1 MNSMKIKAPIYFL
14 IFIVASVLTYIFTI
28 GKTVSAPDKHTMVDA
43 GLPVVYMTSESGIK
57 YNYLHGYT
65 GEVDETQM
73 HEAVTPVDATRTLN
87 ISVGQYG
94 CAVSGVAYELWT
106 VDMKTLVER
115 AEGVDYSGKNGVVNA
130 TLEFKNL
137 ITKGQEYLLKI
148 KLNTES
154 YENVCYYTRLVK
166 LDNASVENRLSYV
179 DTFSENTRKDETLG
193 KVTAK
198 LEPNSSGD
206 NTNLGRVNIHSK
218 LSQVGF
224 ANLQLQ
230 MRTLR
235 RFTITE
241 IDETRTSIVLTY
253 KADSSDETGD
263 FRYNIRE
270 FFRIYQPDKSV
281 TYVYNF
287 ERWMDQVFTPSN
299 GLNSKGEVYLG
310 IRSDTDVN
318 MKSSSNGNITAFVLD
333 GNLWVFS
340 AIKNSFSKVFTF
352 EEIDTDG
359 IREEYN
365 KFGIKILN
373 VYNNGNVDYI
383 VYGYMNRGPHE
394 GKIGI
399 SVFKYETTGRTSKEI
414 IFIPRT
420 DSYEII
426 SKDVNELAYLTSENM
441 FYMYSNGAVY
451 YLDCNTKEYMIT
463 DMNII
468 PELSQ
473 VSEGQGIYVYQTG
486 SNPNEC
492 KDMKILYLSTGEIYT
507 VKADSDEYIK
517 MLGYI
522 DGNIV
527 YGKSFSDMLYMDS
540 EGKESLPLYTVI
552 IMDKDRK
559 EVRRYGEDK
568 IYVIDAEFT
577 TEQIVFERVKMLD
590 DGKLAPTHSDSL
602 LSGSQNSR
610 KSLEVIT
617 EETDFRQKEQ
627 YISMIVGG
635 NGRALS
641 YECKFEYSDNA
652 NVMISDIYKQET
664 NYYYAYAFGALAGLY
679 DNLADAIVVA
689 NEGAGVVVNS
699 DAQRIWDRYKPTS
712 YKMSLTEEL
721 KAMTNELAGAHVLA
735 NKGTDKDLSGNTIDA
750 AVYYVAKGNPII
762 AKTGNGVYELV
773 YRYDSKNV
781 YTYDLTSH
789 KENIYTKTK
798 FDQLIAGYGSVLI
811 IY

>member
-1 MNSMKIKAPIYFL
+1 MKIKAAIYFV
-14 IFIVASVLTYIFTI
+14 IFIAASVLTYIFTI
-28 GKTVSAPDKHTMVDA
+28 GKTVSAPDTHTMVTA
-43 GLPVVYMTSESGIK
+43 GLPIVYMTSESGIK

-65 GEVDETQM
+65 GEVNETQM
-73 HEAVTPVDATRTLN
+73 HDAITPIDEDRTLN
-87 ISVGQYG
+87 INVKQYG

-106 VDMKTLVER
+106 IDMKTLVER
-115 AEGVDYSGKNGVVNA
+115 AEGVDYSGKDGVVNA
-130 TLEFKNL
+130 TLEFTNL
-137 ITKGQEYLLKI
+137 INKGQEYLLKI
-148 KLNTES
+148 RLNTES

-166 LDNASVENRLSYV
+166 LDDASVENRLSYV
-179 DTFSENTRKDETLG
+179 DTFSENTRKDETLS

-241 IDETRTSIVLTY
+241 IDETRTSIVVTY
-253 KADSSDETGD
+253 KASTSDETGD
-263 FRYNIRE
+263 FNYNIRE

-287 ERWMDQVFTPSN
+287 ERWMNQVFAPSK
-299 GLNSKGEVYLG
+299 GINSKGEVYLG
-310 IRSDTDVN
+310 IRSDIDVN
-318 MKSSSNGNITAFVLD
+318 MKSSSNGNITAFEVD

-340 AIKNSFSKVFTF
+340 AVKNSFSKVFTF
-352 EEIDTDG
+352 EEIDSDG
-359 IREEYN
+359 LREEYN

-373 VYNNGNVDYI
+373 VYNNGNVDYL

-394 GKIGI
+394 GEIGI

-426 SKDVNELAYLTSENM
+426 AKDVEELAYLTSENM
-441 FYMYSNGAVY
+441 FYMYSNGSVY

-473 VSEGQGIYVYQTG
+473 VSDGQSIYVYQTG
-486 SNPNEC
+486 NNPNEC
-492 KDMKILYLSTGEIYT
+492 KDLKILYLSTGEIYT
-507 VKADSDEYIK
+507 LKADSDEYIK

-527 YGKSFSDMLYMDS
+527 YGKSFSDMLYVDS
-540 EGKESLPLYTVI
+540 EGKESLPLYTII
-552 IMDKDRK
+552 IMDKERK

-568 IYVIDAEFT
+568 IYVTDADFT
-577 TEQIVFERVKMLD
+577 AEQIVFKRVKMTNEGTLIS
-590 DGKLAPTHSDSL
+590 THSDSL
-602 LSGSQNSR
+602 LSSSENSR
-610 KSLEVIT
+610 KSLEIIT
-617 EETDFRQKEQ
+617 AETDFRQKEQ

-635 NGRALS
+635 NGKALV
-641 YECKFEYSDNA
+641 YECKCEYSDNG
-652 NVMISDIYKQET
+652 NVMISDIYKQDT
-664 NYYYAYAFGALAGLY
+664 DYYYAYAFGKLAGLC
-679 DNLADAIVVA
+679 DSLAEAIVIA
-689 NEGAGVVVNS
+689 NDGAGVVVNS
-699 DAQRIWDRYKPTS
+699 NSERIWDRYKATS
-712 YKMSLTEEL
+712 YKLSLTEEW
-721 KAMTNELAGAHVLA
+721 KAITNEIASAYILEH
-735 NKGTDKDLSGNTIDA
+735 KGTDKDLSGNTIDA

-762 AKTGNGVYELV
+762 AKTGNGIYELV
-773 YRYDSKNV
+773 YRYDSKNI

-789 KENIYTKTK
+789 KENTYTKAK
-798 FDQLIAGYGSVLI
+798 FDQLITGYGSVLI